1 MVSITFNGLIS
12 DEKSILTILL
22 LNNGC
27 LYQEPVLF
35 VIWRYSSLFSI
46 KLFTHF
52 ALKKDFLLDSQA
64 FRLKIGSFSKV
75 TGRISASRTA
85 HEWKFFFDIFCLK
98 KLINSILSQSWLKMS
113 IRSAMKKIY
122 AKYSSGGTT
131 LCWRRWNELRNR
143 RNKQRKHERVLN
155 FYCWPKIR
163 KIHNIQQNTTSKP
176 SASFGRKK
184 NE

>member
-1 MVSITFNGLIS
+1 M
-12 DEKSILTILL
+12 
-22 LNNGC
+22 
-27 LYQEPVLF
+27 
-35 VIWRYSSLFSI
+35 
-46 KLFTHF
+46 KLFTRF

-122 AKYSSGGTT
+122 AKYSSGGTI
-131 LCWRRWNELRNR
+131 LCWQRWNELWNR
-143 RNKQRKHERVLN
+143 QNKQRKHEWVLHFLSLTKN
-155 FYCWPKIR
+155 QEIQ
-163 KIHNIQQNTTSKP
+163 NIKQNMTSKP
-176 SASFGRKK
+176 CASFVERRTRRGK
-184 NE
+184 